1 MKSSN
6 TAPNSPTSPNLVF
19 SLPKIVEDLA
29 MRVSLNI
36 SKPKSSPKINQK
48 VKLLEEI
55 GLAEVNREYPTIYTT
70 KTQTI
75 SVVDFSGKKE
85 AFLKRT
91 GYWNTYKKLQN
102 SEKFLQA
109 RIDGNLS
116 KPDKP
121 YIMDINLKRKLLFE
135 KQRVGNKDNLG
146 PLPKYPRVSKFN
158 SDLEEIAY
166 TLSIPGKTAR
176 KSLQPVEGYGI
187 SSNNSP
193 RGSSNDN

>member
-6 TAPNSPTSPNLVF
+6 TAPNSPKSPRLIF

-29 MRVSLNI
+29 FRTSLNF
-36 SKPKSSPKINQK
+36 SKPKASPKMNEKI
-48 VKLLEEI
+48 KLLEEF
-55 GLAEVNREYPTIYTT
+55 GLAEVNREYPTNYTT

-75 SVVDFSGKKE
+75 SVVDFSGKKD

-91 GYWNTYKKLQN
+91 GYWDAYKKLQN

-109 RIDGNLS
+109 RLDGNLS

-121 YIMDINLKRKLLFE
+121 YIMDINLKRKVLFE
-135 KQRVGNKDNLG
+135 KQRVGKKEHLN
-146 PLPKYPRVSKFN
+146 PLPKSPRISKFS
-158 SDLEEIAY
+158 SDLEEIAH
-166 TLSIPGKTAR
+166 TLNVPGKTAR
-176 KSLQPVEGYGI
+176 KSLQTVESYAL

-193 RGSSNDN
+193 RGSPNHA

>member
-1 MKSSN
+1 MKTSN
-6 TAPNSPTSPNLVF
+6 TAPNSPKSPTLVF

-29 MRVSLNI
+29 LRTSLNF
-36 SKPKSSPKINQK
+36 SKPKSKSKMTQK
-48 VKLLEEI
+48 VKLLEEF
-55 GLAEVNREYPTIYTT
+55 GLAEVNREYPTNYTT
-70 KTQTI
+70 KTQAI

-91 GYWNTYKKLQN
+91 GYWDAYKKLQH

-121 YIMDINLKRKLLFE
+121 YIMDINLKRKVLFE
-135 KQRVGNKDNLG
+135 KQRVGKKEHLD
-146 PLPKYPRVSKFN
+146 PLSKSPRISKFS

-166 TLSIPGKTAR
+166 TLSVPGKTSR
-176 KSLQPVEGYGI
+176 KSLQTVENHAVSPY
-187 SSNNSP
+187 NSP
-193 RGSSNDN
+193 RGGSNVV